1 MYSSDLTGG
10 LQFPALPN
18 PTGRDSASNAPPVYT
33 PNIDP
38 GIVTFDGDN
47 RLRTSNWRGMVFG
60 GQFYLP
66 PGGRWWISGI
76 YSRLDSNNIVEI
88 TPRPGWGGI
97 YKHAQYFDG
106 SLFVALT
113 SAIQMGLSFSQIDQ
127 TLGDG
132 VKTRNY
138 RTSFAAHMFF

>member
-1 MYSSDLTGG
+1 
-10 LQFPALPN
+10 
-18 PTGRDSASNAPPVYT
+18 
-33 PNIDP
+33 
-38 GIVTFDGDN
+38 
-47 RLRTSNWRGMVFG
+47 MVFG